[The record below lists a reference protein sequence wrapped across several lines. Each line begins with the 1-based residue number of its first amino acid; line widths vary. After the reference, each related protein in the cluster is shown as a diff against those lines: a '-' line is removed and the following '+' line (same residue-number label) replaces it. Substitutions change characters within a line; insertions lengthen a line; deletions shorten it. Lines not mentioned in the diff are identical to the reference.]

1 MVLSHDERIV
11 EMRFDNENFE
21 RNVQTTL
28 GTIDRLKARL
38 GLLDTTSVGLEVDNR
53 ALNSIDHISTSVDK
67 ISGRFNALGIVGKRV
82 LENLA
87 DTAYDTAKIMASTT
101 FGQIKTGGSSR
112 ALNIEQAQYL
122 MKGLGIEWKKAYEDI
137 DHAVSGTAYGLD
149 KAAMAAANL
158 SASGIELGTDMKE
171 ALGAISGMAAV
182 TGQEYESIAD
192 IFTAVAARG
201 KVMASEL
208 NRIRGVNVRALLA
221 EEYGVSQG
229 ELVELMADKK
239 LEIDPQTFFRVIYD
253 KFFETAKEAN
263 STYKGAKEN
272 LESAL
277 SRIGEL
283 YYRGIHNED
292 KGLDMGGYFESQRR
306 IYNALRLAIN
316 EVKGFIEDSS
326 IMHKLLERL
335 DKKASLIERIFSD
348 TVSTDDPLQGIGM
361 DAIRVVAEAVET
373 IAQNLFRVSDKIGEA
388 WNKIFPGSIGDRARA
403 LIDSLDDFADQF
415 WITDEVIDKVGK
427 NAESAFS
434 MLKAFFNIL
443 GKGLEFAKPVAKTL
457 GNIFGV
463 VLDFFGYLA
472 KLYNGDDI
480 NKGLEDTGTNF
491 GWVGENLKN
500 AAWHLADWTE
510 KARIAIRDGNAF
522 ALVALNLANGFNFF
536 ADILKRAKD
545 RFLEFFNEGEK
556 VTFEDFTLEGF
567 FDFLTRF
574 VDGVI
579 DLIAH
584 SAGRIWDAFKPMRDM
599 FSNAFD
605 MLFKDANPQNIKE
618 LGKLGIFAFLAYR
631 VGQILGYIK
640 SWTGLIPPA
649 INSLLFSIGRSMRY
663 RAYAMMAVAGVA
675 SVVLAII
682 ALGNM
687 DEGALERGIDA
698 ISRLAKL
705 TAVIV
710 GVFYILSMIMAWR
723 MMAANAGKKIFDK
736 DRSKGPDTLMYS
748 IAATFAAMG
757 VAFGIMAKAVHTMG
771 NMSGTEIGKG
781 FLGLLGMM
789 VVIAGGII
797 TIGKFGKN
805 LGDTW
810 KSILALAAVFYALSI
825 VMKNIARI
833 AESDYIY
840 EAYLFMVLFVG
851 IFAIA
856 AGMMM
861 LAKDANWKPLL
872 AIGFAFNSISK
883 VAKSLEKI
891 SRLSEDQLERGVSV
905 LVLLY
910 GMLAFLAALS
920 SRMGPVGAGFGG
932 IGIAFLMLA
941 LSIDVL
947 VPALYALTKI
957 DLVALIQRT
966 MVIMGLMVALSRS
979 SLLAGDPKSILSG
992 GAAMMLMAIAIDL
1005 LTIPLIALAAVPI
1018 ERLALA
1024 AAVIVVVGYVFAS
1037 MAFLSGQSMGLN
1049 PLQMIAVAG
1058 AMAIMALAMDLLIP
1072 AVMAFAAI
1080 PGERLAQAA
1089 IAIVGIIIA
1098 ITAAFAIISVV
1109 SQKFPLTVPIIL
1121 AVAGA
1126 FVIMS
1131 IGMIGVSVAI
1141 GIFAVSLGILFSV
1154 FTHFE
1159 DSIGTIMKFIGVI
1172 GTLGIVLISV
1182 GAGLAFFAVGLAALA
1197 IALIGISAAG
1207 LIFSAA
1213 MFIGALG
1220 LAAVVEAMVLFAE
1233 HADVIKEKA
1242 TILSNLTEVLI
1253 GFSKAMIFLGIGGAV
1268 LGFGLVVFGN
1278 GAIIAAS
1285 GISAVGFALDGFSSG
1300 FEKFAIRIN
1309 NSAQIIINSFAMII
1323 DYALVAAQAIASVGG
1338 KGDNSAYAEIKSL
1351 RQELRENTKQTTNL
1365 FGAASVKTGTTTKN
1379 GFSRKSGKFKKNTE
1393 VTDDTAVVSKSVAEA
1408 TKKTAKQ
1415 SGLENLIPN
1424 GIAGTDPKAIQDS
1437 IMDVFGDI
1445 PTDMDIPGMSGFLE
1459 NNLGSAFDMDISK
1472 YTESLDALQNMPD
1485 TSDIFNP
1492 EKMFSGIETGLD
1504 TVNADEMYDSILGDL
1519 DTMIPVNADDMG
1531 AQFSDNFLK
1540 GIKQEASSVFPGG
1553 AESVWNEL
1561 KGEWEGFVQVDADK
1575 MGGDVVTGIADGL
1588 RNASGELEGA
1598 TDDMATTIYNRF
1610 NEHANKFQENGEN
1623 VGWSYA
1629 NSLYTPKIRKAVS
1642 KQGKNLY
1649 NTLDASYRNVARI
1662 ASPSKK
1668 AEWLGKMTVAGLN
1681 TGAVKEADRTDGQ
1694 KIGDKVFGG
1703 LKDYAQR
1710 LINPDIDWNR
1720 AMLASGLA
1728 ESKFASMSRSDIL
1741 KMTDE
1746 DIKEYSDLVAKTMRH
1761 WSDNKI
1767 DPFSITKL
1775 GAGWKSTMYST
1786 AYGELGPALNSILRK
1801 GKTGF
1806 NIGRIF
1812 ESATD
1817 DTAMVA
1823 KHIGKIL
1830 ASDGEI
1836 NYDLDSGAFW
1846 NKDLKGASDRDLRI
1860 LKTIK
1865 KAKDTIS
1872 ESLSFASLDNGISMR
1887 SAGEEITN
1895 GLAEGIASKKAH
1907 KKLTDE
1913 AEQLYRTVDNAY
1925 RRIAKIQSPAKK
1937 MVELGELTFDGLIEG
1952 FKRKRDEVRQELE
1965 NGLSQELRLKD
1976 SLTEDE
1982 YQKYLEDYHKTAAD
1996 LTAHNNWPIVPNDE
2010 NGAFQIYKVLRDIPK
2025 KLDDVF
2031 FVDTYDY
2038 DVDAAAMEE
2047 RKKRQEEKDS
2057 ELWYLKNIIKYSNNE
2072 DAIGKA
2078 ITSYMDQKFT
2088 DTESGEKYFTPFMT
2102 TFLGFQQRPDHL
2114 GLTREDLELIYGAV
2128 QKIKPFES
2136 DAEAASTLRDA
2147 ELKVLKDQLKNDSF
2161 YVEYPFHADRY
2172 WKRFLQNDPAGLQE
2186 FYSFPKNHKD
2196 VMSSDPR
2203 IVRNYF
2209 EQFIASGGKAYGGTH
2224 LLSPDEMRA
2233 VLDEAYMKPLLT
2245 ISGGV
2250 NALVNGIKYGKQMR
2264 DYEKK
2269 RYEQELANAE
2279 EFSKKYFNMSF
2290 DELVNYESGYKDF
2303 AEFMDVH
2310 YGKAKV
2316 GEDPDIVWSKEVSDY
2331 IDMIKGIYSLDANPH
2346 LEKEKTLSIYDM
2358 RYGPSIAKYDDKT
2371 ALEETRE
2378 AHRLKLL
2385 RDAIV
2390 MGDWSRISD
2399 LGGTI
2404 AESVSTKV
2412 EDTIEPVLYG
2422 SVRSSH
2428 TTRFKARPKVV
2439 TNNGKG
2445 VLSPTPT
2452 NTATAIRS
2460 SEAANAAEKAAKDT
2474 YNANMSKTISQM
2486 AGFMD
2491 QNNIILGRTNGLLS
2505 KDKAV
2510 YIDGNKLVGA
2520 VTEKM
2525 DRSLGTNIARRARG
2539 S

>member
-53 ALNSIDHISTSVDK
+53 ALNSIDRISTSVDK
-67 ISGRFNALGIVGKRV
+67 ISGRFDALGIVGKRV

-388 WNKIFPGSIGDRARA
+388 WDKIFPGSIGDKARA
-403 LIDSLDDFADQF
+403 LIDSLDEFADQF

-1172 GTLGIVLISV
+1172 WTLGIALISV
-1182 GAGLAFFAVGLAALA
+1182 GAGLAVFAVGLAALA

-1220 LAAVVEAMVLFAE
+1220 LAAVVEAMVLFSQ

-1278 GAIIAAS
+1278 GAIIAAT
-1285 GISAVGFALDGFSSG
+1285 GISTVGLALDGFSSG

-1351 RQELRENTKQTTNL
+1351 REELRENTKQTTNL

-1393 VTDDTAVVSKSVAEA
+1393 VTDNTAVSKSVAEA

-1445 PTDMDIPGMSGFLE
+1445 PTDMEIPGMSGFLE

-1472 YTESLDALQNMPD
+1472 YTESLDAFQNMPD

-1492 EKMFSGIETGLD
+1492 EKMFSGVETGLD

-1720 AMLASGLA
+1720 SMLVSGLA
-1728 ESKFASMSRSDIL
+1728 KSKFAHMSHSDIL

-1746 DIKEYSDLVAKTMRH
+1746 DIKEYGDLITKTMRH

-1775 GAGWKSTMYST
+1775 GAGWKSSMYST
-1786 AYGELGPALNSILRK
+1786 AYGEFGSTLNSILRE

-1817 DTAMVA
+1817 DTSMVA

-1830 ASDGEI
+1830 AGDSEI
-1836 NYDLDSGAFW
+1836 NYDLDSDAFW

-1872 ESLSFASLDNGISMR
+1872 ESFAVFPTGINMR

-1895 GLAEGIASKKAH
+1895 GLAEGIASKKAN
-1907 KKLTDE
+1907 KKLVDE
-1913 AEQLYRTVDNAY
+1913 AEQLYHTVDNAY

-1952 FKRKRDEVRQELE
+1952 FKRKRDEVGQEFE
-1965 NGLSQELRLKD
+1965 NVLSQELRLKN
-1976 SLTEDE
+1976 SLTEEE
-1982 YQKYLEDYHKTAAD
+1982 YQKYLDDLPKTAAD
-1996 LTAHNNWPIVPNDE
+1996 LDWMTYNNSPILPRGETV
-2010 NGAFQIYKVLRDIPK
+2010 AFQIYKVLRDIPK

-2031 FVDTYDY
+2031 FVDTYNY
-2038 DVDAAAMEE
+2038 DVAGTEAA
-2047 RKKRQEEKDS
+2047 KKRQEEKDS
-2057 ELWYLKNIIKYSNNE
+2057 ELWYLKNIMKYSNNE
-2072 DAIGKA
+2072 DAIGTA
-2078 ITSYMDQKFT
+2078 IVSYMEQKFT
-2088 DTESGEKYFTPFMT
+2088 DIADGEVYFTPFQANNI
-2102 TFLGFQQRPDHL
+2102 GANYRPDNL
-2114 GLTREDLELIYGAV
+2114 GLTRKDLDLIYKAV

-2136 DAEAASTLRDA
+2136 DAEATSVLRDA
-2147 ELKVLKDQLKNDSF
+2147 ELKVLKDKLQNDSI
-2161 YVEYPFHADRY
+2161 YAEYPWHADDY
-2172 WKRFLQNDPAGLQE
+2172 WKRFLQNDSVKVQQ
-2186 FYSFPKNHKD
+2186 FYSDPQNNKD

-2209 EQFIASGGKAYGGTH
+2209 EQFIASGGKAYAGTR
-2224 LLSPDEMRA
+2224 LLTFDELKTMY
-2233 VLDEAYMKPLLT
+2233 DEAYMKPLLT
-2245 ISGGV
+2245 IGGGV
-2250 NALVNGIKYGKQMR
+2250 NALVNGIKYNKQMR

-2303 AEFMDVH
+2303 AEFMDAQ

-2316 GEDPDIVWSKEVSDY
+2316 GEDPDIVWSNEVADY
-2331 IDMIKGIYSLDANPH
+2331 IDMIKGIYSLDAYPH

-2358 RYGPSIAKYDDKT
+2358 NNGPSIAKYDDKT

-2390 MGDWSRISD
+2390 MGDWSRITD

-2422 SVRSSH
+2422 SLSPSH
-2428 TTRFKARPKVV
+2428 ATRFKARPKIV

-2445 VLSPTPT
+2445 VLNQTPN

-2474 YNANMSKTISQM
+2474 YNANMSRTISQM